1 MADNNSGNPSGRFA
15 GRLKPTSGGPAK
27 MDDVE
32 LGAAGGSTAAASATR
47 PTFAPAGQ
55 TPATSKPGYSP
66 SASTAS
72 AASTGYTPAGNQQG
86 YAPVGPIGTA
96 KPMQSNV
103 AYPRVPPPP
112 PPSASVSTGP
122 LLAQGGSD
130 GGIPNEPQDEPEDE
144 DPQEPEETKYEKRS
158 INKMPKFFSLIIDLV
173 LAVLMLFP
181 WFITYLTRDYPKYNI
196 LEVKGP
202 VDALNPFMEF
212 FRWSLFIAIAFFA
225 YSMIDF
231 ILGALPT
238 HILTIFNKLGLFKSK
253 RAKRQVGYL
262 RNIHPYLT
270 ACVYFIFLLWLGGFI
285 VYSSNPAGAALRVGP
300 LGGPAPTPTTG
311 GAAGATTVTVEP
323 IQDMRYY
330 IERFLILAAIL
341 AGVVAFEKYLLE
353 AIRAKF
359 HRMALAVRIKDI
371 NYRQAVIKILDSKI
385 SSGQPHIAASR
396 RPGLA
401 PGSEDIYLEIDQQLG
416 MTSLARA
423 RSIASK
429 IFAGLKVA
437 GRDYLIKE
445 DLAKYF
451 ATAELDAAFTVID
464 VNRNG
469 EVDEAELTE
478 VCEDLFEDIQNIRA
492 SLIGNARIV
501 GKLDRLMLIV
511 AILLG
516 LALAMPFFDVGLG
529 KAWATFGVISTAFG
543 FMFQNAGKICFE
555 SLIFVFV
562 EHAFDVGDRVTVDGE
577 NMVVQNIE
585 IFTTRFVRWDGQIV
599 YAPNAVLSGK
609 YIFNVRRSGMQSEQI
624 IAQISAQTTTDQL
637 RQVLVQLKEK
647 TLEETKDFTGFVD
660 IVEFSVLDEKK
671 MEVKFTVQ
679 YKSNFQHQAQ
689 RNARK
694 TKFNMLMKE
703 VLAEQD
709 IEYFP
714 SG

>member
-1 MADNNSGNPSGRFA
+1 ME
-15 GRLKPTSGGPAK
+15 
-27 MDDVE
+27 DVE
-32 LGAAGGSTAAASATR
+32 LGAAGTTAAASAAPR
-47 PTFAPAGQ
+47 PAF
-55 TPATSKPGYSP
+55 
-66 SASTAS
+66 
-72 AASTGYTPAGNQQG
+72 
-86 YAPVGPIGTA
+86 APVGPIGTA
-96 KPMQSNV
+96 KPMQGPV

-112 PPSASVSTGP
+112 PSAPAAPLSTGP

-130 GGIPNEPQDEPEDE
+130 GGIPNEPEEEPEDE
-144 DPQEPEETKYEKRS
+144 DPNEPEETKNDKRS
-158 INKMPKFFSLIIDLV
+158 INNMPRFFNLVIDLF
-173 LAVLMLFP
+173 LAALMLFP
-181 WFITYLTRDYPKYNI
+181 WFITYLSRDYPKYNI
-196 LEVKGP
+196 LVVKDP
-202 VDALNPFMEF
+202 IDVLNPFMEF
-212 FRWSLFIAIAFFA
+212 FRWSLFIAIAYFA
-225 YSMIDF
+225 YSLIDF
-231 ILGALPT
+231 VLGALPT
-238 HILTIFNKLGLFKSK
+238 HLLAMFNKFGLFKSK

-262 RNIHPYLT
+262 RNIHPYMT
-270 ACVYFIFLLWLGGFI
+270 ACVYFVFLLWLGGFI
-285 VYSSNPAGAALRVGP
+285 MYNSNPNGAALRVGP
-300 LGGPAPTPTTG
+300 LGATPT
-311 GAAGATTVTVEP
+311 AATGATTVAVEP

-341 AGVVAFEKYLLE
+341 AGAIAFEKYLLE

-371 NYRQAVIKILDSKI
+371 NYRQAVIKTLDSKI

-429 IFAGLKVA
+429 IFDGLKAA

-451 ATAELDAAFTVID
+451 VAADLDAAFNVID
-464 VNRNG
+464 INRNG

-478 VCEDLFEDIQNIRA
+478 VCEDLYEDIMNIRA

-511 AILLG
+511 ALLLG

-599 YAPNAVLSGK
+599 YAPNSVLSGK

-624 IAQISAQTTTDQL
+624 SAQISASTTTDQL

-660 IVEFSVLDEKK
+660 IVEFNVMDEAK

-694 TKFNMLMKE
+694 TKFNMMMKD
-703 VLAEQD
+703 VLAD
-709 IEYFP
+709 LNIEYFP

>member
-1 MADNNSGNPSGRFA
+1 ME
-15 GRLKPTSGGPAK
+15 
-27 MDDVE
+27 DVE
-32 LGAAGGSTAAASATR
+32 LGAAGPTAAASASSR
-47 PTFAPAGQ
+47 PAF
-55 TPATSKPGYSP
+55 
-66 SASTAS
+66 
-72 AASTGYTPAGNQQG
+72 
-86 YAPVGPIGTA
+86 APVGPIATA
-96 KPMQSNV
+96 KPMQPSV
-103 AYPRVPPPP
+103 AYPKVPPP
-112 PPSASVSTGP
+112 PPSAPVSTGP
-122 LLAQGGSD
+122 LLTQAQGGAG
-130 GGIPNEPQDEPEDE
+130 GGIPNEPQEEPEDE
-144 DPQEPEETKYEKRS
+144 DPNEPQETKEEKRS
-158 INKMPKFFSLIIDLV
+158 INRMPRFLNLIIDGLI
-173 LAVLMLFP
+173 AILMLFP
-181 WFITYLTRDYPKYNI
+181 WFITYLARDYPKYNI

-202 VDALNPFMEF
+202 ADVLNPFMEF
-212 FRWSLFIAIAFFA
+212 FRWSLFIAIAYFA

-231 ILGALPT
+231 MLGALPT
-238 HILTIFNKLGLFKSK
+238 HLLAIFNKLGLFKSK

-262 RNIHPYLT
+262 RNIHLYMT

-285 VYSSNPAGAALRVGP
+285 VYSSDPTGAAIHVGP
-300 LGGPAPTPTTG
+300 LGAPAAAPAPAA
-311 GAAGATTVTVEP
+311 GAAGATAVAVQP
-323 IQDMRYY
+323 IQDTRYY
-330 IERFLILAAIL
+330 IERFLIMAAIL
-341 AGVVAFEKYLLE
+341 AGAIAFEKYLLE

-371 NYRQAVIKILDSKI
+371 NYRQAVVKTLDSKL
-385 SSGQPHIAASR
+385 SSSQPHIAASR

-416 MTSLARA
+416 MTSLSRA

-429 IFAGLKVA
+429 IFTGLKA
-437 GRDYLIKE
+437 PGREYLIKE

-451 ATAELDAAFTVID
+451 VAADLDAAFDVVD

-478 VCEDLFEDIQNIRA
+478 VCEDLYDDIQNIRA

-511 AILLG
+511 AVLLG
-516 LALAMPFFDVGLG
+516 FALAMPFFDVGLG

-562 EHAFDVGDRVTVDGE
+562 EHAFDVGDRVSVDGE

-599 YAPNAVLSGK
+599 YAPNSVLSGK
-609 YIFNVRRSGMQSEQI
+609 YIFNVRRSGMQSEQVT
-624 IAQISAQTTTDQL
+624 AQISAKTTTDQL

-647 TLEETKDFTGFVD
+647 THEETKDFTGFVD
-660 IVEFSVLDEKK
+660 IVEFNVIDEEK

-694 TKFNMLMKE
+694 TKFNMMMKE
-703 VLAEQD
+703 TLADLE

-714 SG
+714 AP